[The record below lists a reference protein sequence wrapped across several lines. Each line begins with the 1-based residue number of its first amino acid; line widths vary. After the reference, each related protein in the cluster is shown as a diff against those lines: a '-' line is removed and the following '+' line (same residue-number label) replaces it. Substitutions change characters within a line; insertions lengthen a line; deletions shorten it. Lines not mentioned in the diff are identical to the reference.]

1 MRTIH
6 KFQLE
11 INAEAQILEL
21 PENNRMLHVEYVMPR
36 RAINVWYEVT
46 ADMTAERLPHKF
58 RIFATGDGIPDHG
71 EYVGSAIDQYLPESY
86 HIYELKD

>member
-21 PENNRMLHVEYVMPR
+21 PDNSRMLHAEYVMSK
-36 RAINVWYEVT
+36 RAICVWYEVT
-46 ADMTAERLPHKF
+46 ADMTAPQYPHKF
-58 RIFATGDGIPDHG
+58 RVFATGDGIPDHA
-71 EYVGSAIDQYLPESY
+71 EFVGTAIDQYLPESY

>member
-11 INAEAQILEL
+11 INAETQILEL
-21 PENNRMLHVEYVMPR
+21 PDNSRMLHVEYVMPR

-58 RIFATGDGIPDHG
+58 RIFSTGDGIPDNG
-71 EYVGSAIDQYLPESY
+71 EYVGSTIDQYLPESY